1 MPLSRCIEESKE
13 LIEKSNLLIA
23 KIQEC
28 IEKMKQL
35 SVENEKELSYD
46 YKSLKKIN

>member
-13 LIEKSNLLIA
+13 LIEKSNLLIT